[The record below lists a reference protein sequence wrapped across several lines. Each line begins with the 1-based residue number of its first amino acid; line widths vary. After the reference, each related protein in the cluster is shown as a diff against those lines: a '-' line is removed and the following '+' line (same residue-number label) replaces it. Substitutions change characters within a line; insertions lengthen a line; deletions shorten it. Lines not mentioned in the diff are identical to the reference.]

1 MSARKDAGKS
11 PDEDL
16 RIPYE
21 RDKTIRFL
29 SVKDIHMVKANG
41 HYTQLF
47 NGEEEL
53 FCPWS
58 ISRVEKSLNK
68 MEFIRTHRSFIVGKR
83 RIQGI
88 RRAGDKA
95 YCILGSAEGLEI
107 PISRGRL
114 AEVRELLD
122 LGK

>member
-1 MSARKDAGKS
+1 
-11 PDEDL
+11 
-16 RIPYE
+16 
-21 RDKTIRFL
+21 
-29 SVKDIHMVKANG
+29 MVKANG
-41 HYTQLF
+41 HYTLLF